1 MTFANNAV
9 YSFPQG
15 VEAIPNKVAGK
26 LFINK
31 EWLKKSGKKMPETI
45 DELYDVLVYFRD
57 NDMNGNGKSDEIPLS
72 APNYNYITYM
82 LYGAFGLGNRGV
94 HSRYVD
100 IDEKTGKTRLIA
112 ASVKYKKYLEFCNK
126 LYNEKLLDNNI
137 FTMTDSQYVAKQA
150 GGKVGMFCYTN
161 LATIPDEIG
170 NQFEGITKAL
180 KGPDGDQI
188 WYPVRSKLHSTGA
201 FVITNA
207 CKNPEIAMRWAD
219 YSYSDEGNLL
229 YNYGVEGVSHVKN
242 SDGTYKFVR
251 SVYDVVNNGLT
262 FDAAVA
268 THVAVGGSNPII
280 TKEPYFYGREMDPIP
295 NKAANNMTK
304 YFPKEIWPTFIFT
317 PKESSTSFC
326 HFYRA

>member
-1 MTFANNAV
+1 
-9 YSFPQG
+9 
-15 VEAIPNKVAGK
+15 
-26 LFINK
+26 
-31 EWLKKSGKKMPETI
+31 
-45 DELYDVLVYFRD
+45 
-57 NDMNGNGKSDEIPLS
+57 
-72 APNYNYITYM
+72 M

-188 WYPVRSKLHSTGA
+188 WYPVRSKLHSTGCLCDYKCMQKSRNS
-201 FVITNA
+201 NA
-207 CKNPEIAMRWAD
+207 L
-219 YSYSDEGNLL
+219 G
-229 YNYGVEGVSHVKN
+229 
-242 SDGTYKFVR
+242 
-251 SVYDVVNNGLT
+251 GL
-262 FDAAVA
+262 FLF
-268 THVAVGGSNPII
+268 G
-280 TKEPYFYGREMDPIP
+280 
-295 NKAANNMTK
+295 
-304 YFPKEIWPTFIFT
+304 
-317 PKESSTSFC
+317 
-326 HFYRA
+326 